1 MRPCD
6 IERLDGR
13 LLRFF
18 GLLVGF
24 LFLDDWLLF
33 GVLLVG
39 LLLADLLDLL
49 LADLLDWLLYGMLVD
64 LILWGVFIEL
74 LLCGFLVKLLLYGLL
89 LCGFLVKL
97 LLYGLLLCFYD
108 WLLVEILLLG
118 WISVD
123 LPLLLGG
130 SMQNGPSVLIEWLL
144 GVRKLLLVGLVS
156 YMLLRSIVACRLM
169 HSKRTASV

>member
-1 MRPCD
+1 M
-6 IERLDGR
+6 
-13 LLRFF
+13 
-18 GLLVGF
+18 GF

-64 LILWGVFIEL
+64 LILWGVFIE
-74 LLCGFLVKLLLYGLL
+74 LL

>member
-6 IERLDGR
+6 IERLDSR

-49 LADLLDWLLYGMLVD
+49 LADLLDWLLYRMLVG
-64 LILWGVFIEL
+64 LILWGLFIEL
-74 LLCGFLVKLLLYGLL
+74 LLCGFLVKLLL
-89 LCGFLVKL
+89 
-97 LLYGLLLCFYD
+97 
-108 WLLVEILLLG
+108 
-118 WISVD
+118 
-123 LPLLLGG
+123 
-130 SMQNGPSVLIEWLL
+130 
-144 GVRKLLLVGLVS
+144 
-156 YMLLRSIVACRLM
+156 
-169 HSKRTASV
+169 